1 MIYKFSGNNNGGV
14 SFIQKLCNQLIQ
26 RDSSSDDYTL
36 LYLLQFSVMNISY
49 LLVKFQLWIPL
60 LLNWAANLAWLNM
73 LLRIWLL
80 NMFWKLYKTGLLNVA
95 SNNLSQE

>member
-26 RDSSSDDYTL
+26 RDSSSNDYTL

-49 LLVKFQLWIPL
+49 LLVKFQLWIPVT
-60 LLNWAANLAWLNM
+60 
-73 LLRIWLL
+73 
-80 NMFWKLYKTGLLNVA
+80 KLSSKSSLIEYVITHMTFEYVLKTL
-95 SNNLSQE
+95 